1 MERTPSER
9 GSRSVTT
16 AHEAR
21 LLGNWSLHDGLEF
34 SAAEVADVAELIAE
48 AVHVLYVEPAERA
61 RMRQTR
67 KDRRDQY
74 KKATGQQGS

>member
-1 MERTPSER
+1 
-9 GSRSVTT
+9 
-16 AHEAR
+16 
-21 LLGNWSLHDGLEF
+21 
-34 SAAEVADVAELIAE
+34 VAELIAE